1 MAAHTSS
8 KQPVN
13 LTINHAVLMEA
24 RKYKINISHALEKA
38 LAELN
43 KQRVLQLERVAELER
58 FQKLTVGRELKMIEL
73 KKEIENLKKR

>member
-43 KQRVLQLERVAELER
+43 KQRRMEKWLEENQPGLEAYNR
-58 FQKLTVGRELKMIEL
+58 FVEKYGIFGDHVRSF
-73 KKEIENLKKR
+73 